1 MAELLFTDAFMDDM
15 LQIYSKK
22 VYEAVFRAIELLP
35 SVPVLGSTDLPD
47 SILTKYG
54 PMVRKMV
61 VPPFLVVYKIL
72 DDGDFLILGL
82 LHERSAS

>member
-1 MAELLFTDAFMDDM
+1 MDDM

-35 SVPVLGSTDLPD
+35 SVPVPRSTDLPD

-82 LHERSAS
+82 LHERSAF

>member
-47 SILTKYG
+47 ASRTKYG
-54 PMVRKMV
+54 PMAVSYTHLR
-61 VPPFLVVYKIL
+61 PTQEE
-72 DDGDFLILGL
+72 GRGGT
-82 LHERSAS
+82 